1 MLRAG
6 NQESCA
12 MTVELWWLGWSVV
25 LGLVYLLVAFG
36 FSVLQSGLP
45 WHAGNRDS
53 AVTPN
58 KFTARADRASRNF
71 LETFAFFAAATLA
84 VVLAHKNGAQ
94 TILAAQSYFWA
105 RVAYLPV
112 YLIGI
117 PYLRTAIWI
126 VSLVGIVLMLAAL
139 L

>member
-1 MLRAG
+1 
-6 NQESCA
+6 
-12 MTVELWWLGWSVV
+12 MTVELWWLGWAVA
-25 LGLVYLLVAFG
+25 LGLIYLLVAVG
-36 FSVLQSGLP
+36 FSLWQRGLVWNASTREIEAKP
-45 WHAGNRDS
+45 LDS
-53 AVTPN
+53 YG
-58 KFTARADRASRNF
+58 ARADRASRNF

-94 TILAAQSYFWA
+94 TILAAQIYFWA

-126 VSLVGIVLMLAAL
+126 VSLAGIVLMLAAL

>member
-1 MLRAG
+1 
-6 NQESCA
+6 

-25 LGLVYLLVAFG
+25 LGLVYVLVAFG
-36 FSVLQSGLP
+36 FSVLQNGLP
-45 WHAGNRDS
+45 WHAGNRDT
-53 AVTPN
+53 AVRPPN
-58 KFTARADRASRNF
+58 KFTARADRAARNF

-94 TILAAQSYFWA
+94 TAAAAMIYFWA

-112 YLIGI
+112 YVIGI
-117 PYLRTAIWI
+117 PYLRPAIW
-126 VSLVGIVLMLAAL
+126 VASLWGIVQMLVAL